1 MAAYLMA
8 HDLGTS
14 SHKCS
19 IFDAEGRLVAGAT
32 AVYPTQ
38 IRSGGEAEQQPA
50 DWWDA
55 VVRTSRQVLERVDA
69 GSIQA
74 VAFGAHMMGVV
85 PVGSGGEVL
94 HPALIH
100 ADTRSASLEAGMF
113 ERIGEQQLYGIT
125 GNRIDSHYPL
135 PKLLWLRENRPE
147 VFRRTAYFI
156 QAKDYLVFR
165 MTGRLGTTDYSDASL
180 TGLFDIGA
188 CGWADGILD
197 EFAVPKGRLP
207 DILPS
212 SAIAGSVT
220 AEAAAATGLLAGTP
234 VVIGGGDG
242 SCAALGAGAVRTGD
256 AYIYLGTTAWVSRTA
271 AEPVIDEKRRVFNM
285 CGPDAHSYNV
295 LGTMQT
301 AGAAYEWAVRSF
313 AAKELADFEAGR
325 GSGESPYEAVEQELR
340 KLPWGANGL
349 VFHPYLMGERSPLWD
364 KDARGTFFGLG
375 IGHTRFDMLRA
386 VMEGISYGLRS
397 IAEVLEQSAAID
409 RYTVIGGGMR
419 SAVWRSVLSAVL
431 GKPIDVPSQTGEA
444 TSLGAAMSAGIAA
457 GMYTGYG
464 DAAAKLRRD
473 MQVTL
478 PDAEGSKVYE
488 EGYRLY
494 NRLYEVLK
502 DEYGALE
509 RLRT

>member
-19 IFDAEGRLVAGAT
+19 VFDVEGKLVAA
-32 AVYPTQ
+32 AAAAYPTQ

-55 VVRTSRQVLERVDA
+55 VIRTTRQVLKQVDA
-69 GSIQA
+69 QAIQA

-85 PVGSGGEVL
+85 AVDRSGEVL

-100 ADTRSASLEAGMF
+100 ADTRSAALEPALF
-113 ERIGEQQLYGIT
+113 ERIGEQQLYAIT
-125 GNRIDSHYPL
+125 GNRLDSHYPL
-135 PKLLWLRENRPE
+135 PKLLWLRENRPD
-147 VFRRTAYFI
+147 VYRRAAYFI

-180 TGLFDIGA
+180 TGLLDIRS
-188 CGWADGILD
+188 CRWADDILG
-197 EFAVPKGRLP
+197 EFAIPRDRLP

-212 SAIAGSVT
+212 SELAGRVT
-220 AEAAAATGLLAGTP
+220 PEAAAATGLLAGIP

-242 SCAALGAGAVRTGD
+242 SCAALGAGAVRPGD
-256 AYIYLGTTAWVSRTA
+256 AYVYLGTTAWVSRTA
-271 AEPVIDEKRRVFNM
+271 EEPVIDGGRRVFNM
-285 CGPDAHSYNV
+285 CGPEAHSYNA

-313 AAKELADFEAGR
+313 AAKELADAEAGC
-325 GSGESPYEAVEQELR
+325 GGGISPYEAAERELR
-340 KLPWGANGL
+340 GLPWGANGL
-349 VFHPYLMGERSPLWD
+349 LFHPYLMGERSPLWD
-364 KDARGTFFGLG
+364 KNARGTFFGLG

-386 VMEGISYGLRS
+386 VMEGISYALRS
-397 IAEVLEQSAAID
+397 IAEALEQSAPIE

-419 SAVWRSVLSAVL
+419 SPVWRSVLASAL
-431 GKPIDVPSQTGEA
+431 GKPIAVPLQTGEA

-457 GMYTGYG
+457 GMYADYS

-473 MQVTL
+473 LQDIL
-478 PDAEGSKVYE
+478 PDPEGHRIYE
-488 EGYRLY
+488 EGYRQY
-494 NRLYEVLK
+494 KRLYEVLR
-502 DEYGALE
+502 EQYGALE
-509 RLRT
+509 RLRA